1 MTTLE
6 RVQALLPEMTYQEK
20 LRLLGQITQDVQ
32 PGIEQTPDVC
42 GGVACIVNT
51 RIPVWTLVGYKQ
63 LGASDAVL
71 LQAYPTLS
79 ADNLSHAWT
88 YYRFHQQEI
97 DQQIAENEA
106 DE

>member
-1 MTTLE
+1 MTLLE

-20 LRLLGQITQDVQ
+20 LSLLGQITEDVH

-42 GGVACIVNT
+42 GGVACIIGT
-51 RIPVWTLVGYKQ
+51 RIPVWALVGYKQ

-71 LQAYPTLS
+71 LQAYPTLD
-79 ADNLSHAWT
+79 AEQLAQAWA
-88 YYRFHQQEI
+88 YYRFHQDEI
-97 DQQIAENEA
+97 DRQIAENET